1 MFFFFKKK
9 CRRHL
14 VFFPANESISSWS
27 SSSVAC
33 SCSLF
38 NQIFLVSVFGS
49 CHRSERRRKTRI
61 VKEQIYL
68 AIHLWLFLA
77 LKNLCIVPANAPDP
91 RKYRI
96 NQNKR
101 TTGVRQQLPS
111 VIRLSYLFF
120 CLDFD
125 WFLFILSPK
134 LVLFFYRRIS
144 LPSVLFLLWWVQ
156 TRRYKKRPKGT
167 FFSFTWRKKTRVNV
181 KHSASRW
188 EVEPIVFV
196 IATQFI

>member
-1 MFFFFKKK
+1 MSPPSCF
-9 CRRHL
+9 
-14 VFFPANESISSWS
+14 FFPANESISSWS

-101 TTGVRQQLPS
+101 TTGVRQQLPF

-134 LVLFFYRRIS
+134 LVLFF
-144 LPSVLFLLWWVQ
+144 LPANFAPVCVVSPLMSSNEKIQ
-156 TRRYKKRPKGT
+156 EASERDI
-167 FFSFTWRKKTRVNV
+167 FFVYLKEENSC
-181 KHSASRW
+181 
-188 EVEPIVFV
+188 
-196 IATQFI
+196 